1 MNNDVDILKK
11 HLKELARRASGG
23 AYFTFSD
30 FLGLAEQSA
39 LGEIERELG
48 VKHEKFGG
56 AEGAE
61 RIVVCFG
68 DEEEIGY
75 SADYPIVAV
84 KIEPVAPK
92 FADRLTH
99 RDFLGALLN
108 LGIERSVLGDII
120 VRDASAYVFVLEDMA
135 EYIISSLSRVKHTDV
150 KIVRADALPE
160 GELYKTEPVRITAE
174 GERLD
179 AVIAKV
185 YHISRDD
192 SLSLFKKRLV
202 YVDGKLCESAS
213 YRPKAGERISVRG
226 YGRMIYR
233 GIDSTTKKGKL
244 AILVDL
250 YV

>member
-39 LGEIERELG
+39 LAEIERELG
-48 VKHEKFGG
+48 VSYEKFGG

-61 RIVVCFG
+61 RIVVRFG

-92 FADRLTH
+92 FADKLTH

-135 EYIISSLSRVKHTDV
+135 EYVISSLARVKHTDV
-150 KIVRADALPE
+150 RISRADALPE
-160 GELYKTEPVRITAE
+160 GELYKTEQVRITAE

-202 YVDGKLCESAS
+202 YVDGRLCESAS
-213 YRPKAGERISVRG
+213 YRPKVGERVSVRG
-226 YGRMIYR
+226 YGRMVYR
-233 GIDSTTKKGKL
+233 GVDSTTKKGKL
-244 AILVDL
+244 AIRVDMF
-250 YV
+250 V